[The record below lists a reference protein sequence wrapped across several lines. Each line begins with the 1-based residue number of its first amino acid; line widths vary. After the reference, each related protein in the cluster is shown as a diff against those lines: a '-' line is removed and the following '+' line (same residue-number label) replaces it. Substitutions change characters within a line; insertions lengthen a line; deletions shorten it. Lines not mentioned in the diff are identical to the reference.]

1 MLDELRAA
9 HEAELEGLRA
19 AHVTELDQLA
29 EADRRADEARA
40 LLAELREE
48 SERQGELHSLM
59 ERELQ
64 SELVSTRAE
73 NKSLQAKLADLHEK
87 IADATK
93 AFEAMGS
100 AERRLSEIAASLPK
114 VEPAADDA

>member
-1 MLDELRAA
+1 MC
-9 HEAELEGLRA
+9 A

-48 SERQGELHSLM
+48 SERQGEPSLPDGARAS
-59 ERELQ
+59 EREP
-64 SELVSTRAE
+64 VSTRAE

-100 AERRLSEIAASLPK
+100 AER
-114 VEPAADDA
+114 